1 LNFEYILFICL
12 NIMFIYVC
20 VSTLNLTYLKITWKN
35 ITWKRYLEIIHIIV
49 FYSRIWRISLL
60 GHFAQGSV
68 CYAYLSSPDIK
79 CCSVNL
85 KLRERVRRSMTGRIE
100 DYVRGPRR
108 PVRVIRAIEE
118 RKRSWHFLRAST
130 ELNRTLLDI
139 R

>member
-1 LNFEYILFICL
+1 LNFEHILFICL
-12 NIMFIYVC
+12 NIMFIYMC
-20 VSTLNLTYLKITWKN
+20 VSILNLTYLKIY
-35 ITWKRYLEIIHIIV
+35 TWKRYLEIIHIIV

-68 CYAYLSSPDIK
+68 CCAYLSSPDIK

-85 KLRERVRRSMTGRIE
+85 KLRERVRRSMTGCIE
-100 DYVRGPRR
+100 GYIRGPRR